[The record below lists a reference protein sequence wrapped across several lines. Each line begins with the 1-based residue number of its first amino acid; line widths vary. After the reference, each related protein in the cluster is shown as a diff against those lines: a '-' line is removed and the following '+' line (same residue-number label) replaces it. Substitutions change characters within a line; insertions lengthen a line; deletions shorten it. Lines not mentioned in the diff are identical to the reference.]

1 MVCATPASPD
11 AFPSAMLAFLDC
23 QATTLGAAG
32 YQALSAPGSTVM
44 LFITVLLTILI
55 ALFGY
60 RMLLGETPSLRSGV
74 LTFVRIGIVLALA
87 TSWSAY
93 RTVVYDVTLRA
104 PAELVSNVGGPAKVP
119 GATGGLAARLDD
131 LDRAFRVLAIYGTGV
146 PTREQVERSGGV
158 APPLFGGFDG
168 FAIGSAR
175 IAFLVG
181 GLGAFALIR
190 LGAGLLLAFGPLFL
204 AFLLFD
210 GTRGLFEGWLRG
222 LIAMALGGV
231 ATALTL
237 GIELA
242 LFEPWLSDL
251 VMRRAAGEAIPNA
264 PATLFAAAVI
274 FFGVLLAML
283 VLVARIAAALRLP
296 RTMGALWPGLAS
308 ETVEPRQP
316 APASKGVSDLAEPPS
331 RAARIADQIAAVQRR
346 EEQGLVGTRMVTVQG
361 SRGEDG
367 APSAPTATSGTA
379 LGQSFRRRTRGR
391 ISASATTRD
400 RTA

>member
-1 MVCATPASPD
+1 
-11 AFPSAMLAFLDC
+11 MLTFLDC
-23 QATTLGAAG
+23 QATTLGATG

-44 LFITVLLTILI
+44 LFITALLTILI

-60 RMLLGETPSLRSGV
+60 RMLLGETPTLRDGV

-104 PAELVSNVGGPAKVP
+104 PAELAANIGGPAQIP
-119 GATGGLAARLDD
+119 GTTGGLGARLDN
-131 LDRAFRVLAIYGTGV
+131 LDRAFRVLAIYGTGI

-158 APPLFGGFDG
+158 APPVIGNFDN
-168 FAIGSAR
+168 FALGWAR
-175 IAFLVG
+175 IAFLIS

-190 LGAGLLLAFGPLFL
+190 LGAGLLLALGPLFL

-242 LFEPWLSDL
+242 LFEPWLSEL
-251 VMRRAAGEAIPNA
+251 VARRAGGEAIPNA
-264 PATLFAAAVI
+264 PATLLAAAAI
-274 FFGVLLAML
+274 FFVVLFAMLAM
-283 VLVARIAAALRLP
+283 VGRIAASLRLP
-296 RTMGALWPGLAS
+296 RSL
-308 ETVEPRQP
+308 TVLSSSGTFDVPQSSP
-316 APASKGVSDLAEPPS
+316 SLSIGNNQQQLPEPPS
-331 RAARIADQIAAVQRR
+331 RGRQIADQVAAAQRR
-346 EEQGLVGTRMVTVQG
+346 EEQALGGNRMITVHN
-361 SRGEDG
+361 SRGGDT
-367 APSAPTATSGTA
+367 PSNERPITASSA

-391 ISASATTRD
+391 ISASAASRD
-400 RTA
+400 RMA

>member
-1 MVCATPASPD
+1 MACSIPAAPN
-11 AFPSAMLAFLDC
+11 AFPSTMLAFLDC
-23 QATTLGAAG
+23 QATTLGSAG

-44 LFITVLLTILI
+44 LFITALLTILI

-60 RMLLGETPSLRSGV
+60 RMLLGETPTLRDGV

-93 RTVVYDVTLRA
+93 RTVVYDVTLRG
-104 PAELVSNVGGPAKVP
+104 PAELAANVGGPAQIP
-119 GATGGLAARLDD
+119 GTTGGLGARLDN
-131 LDRAFRVLAIYGTGV
+131 LDRAFRVLAIYGTGI

-158 APPLFGGFDG
+158 APPVIGNFDN
-168 FAIGSAR
+168 FALGWAR
-175 IAFLVG
+175 IAFLIS

-190 LGAGLLLAFGPLFL
+190 LGAGLLLALGPLFL

-242 LFEPWLSDL
+242 LFEPWLSEL
-251 VMRRAAGEAIPNA
+251 VARRAAGEAMPNA
-264 PATLFAAAVI
+264 PATLLAAAVI
-274 FFGVLLAML
+274 FFVVLFAML
-283 VLVARIAAALRLP
+283 ALVARIAAALRLP
-296 RTMGALWPGLAS
+296 RSLTVFAPGG
-308 ETVEPRQP
+308 TPDVPRSGPSLLTGNNQQQLP
-316 APASKGVSDLAEPPS
+316 EPPS
-331 RAARIADQIAAVQRR
+331 RARQIADQIEAAQRR
-346 EEQGLVGTRMVTVQG
+346 EEQALGGNRMITIHS
-361 SRGEDG
+361 SRGG
-367 APSAPTATSGTA
+367 NTPPSERPIAASSA

-391 ISASATTRD
+391 ISAIAASRD
-400 RTA
+400 RMA

>member
-1 MVCATPASPD
+1 MACAVPTSPD
-11 AFPSAMLAFLDC
+11 AFPSTMLAFLDC

-32 YQALSAPGSTVM
+32 YQALSAPGSSVM
-44 LFITVLLTILI
+44 LFVTALLTILI

-74 LTFVRIGIVLALA
+74 LTFVRIGIVLTLA

-93 RTVVYDVTLRA
+93 RTVVYDVTLHA
-104 PAELVSNVGGPAKVP
+104 PAELVANVGGPAQVP
-119 GATGGLAARLDD
+119 GATGGLAARLDN

-158 APPLFGGFDG
+158 APPVFGGFDG

-181 GLGAFALIR
+181 GLGTFALIR

-264 PATLFAAAVI
+264 PATLFAAAII
-274 FFGVLLAML
+274 FVGVLFAMM

-296 RTMGALWPGLAS
+296 RSTEALWPGLARD
-308 ETVEPRQP
+308 TAEPRQP
-316 APASKGVSDLAEPPS
+316 APAGRGMNDRAEPPS

-367 APSAPTATSGTA
+367 RPGAPAATVGTA

-391 ISASATTRD
+391 VSASATTRD

>member
-1 MVCATPASPD
+1 MACAVPTSPD
-11 AFPSAMLAFLDC
+11 AFPSTMLAFLDC

-44 LFITVLLTILI
+44 LFVTALLTILI

-104 PAELVSNVGGPAKVP
+104 PAELVANVGGPAQVP
-119 GATGGLAARLDD
+119 GATGGLAARLDN

-146 PTREQVERSGGV
+146 PTRDQVERSGGV
-158 APPLFGGFDG
+158 APPVFGGFDG
-168 FAIGSAR
+168 FAVGSAR

-264 PATLFAAAVI
+264 SAALFAAAVI
-274 FFGVLLAML
+274 FVGVLLAML

-296 RTMGALWPGLAS
+296 RNIETLWPGSARD
-308 ETVEPRQP
+308 TAEPRQP
-316 APASKGVSDLAEPPS
+316 VPASRGVNDSAEPPS

-346 EEQGLVGTRMVTVQG
+346 EEQGLVGTRMVTIQG
-361 SRGEDG
+361 SRGGDG
-367 APSAPTATSGTA
+367 APGLPTANAGTA

-391 ISASATTRD
+391 VSASATTRD

>member
-1 MVCATPASPD
+1 MACAVPSSPD
-11 AFPSAMLAFLDC
+11 AFPSTMLAFLDC

-104 PAELVSNVGGPAKVP
+104 PAELVANVGGPAQVP
-119 GATGGLAARLDD
+119 GATGGLAVRLDN
-131 LDRAFRVLAIYGTGV
+131 LDHAFRVLAIYGTGV

-158 APPLFGGFDG
+158 APPVFGGFDG

-190 LGAGLLLAFGPLFL
+190 LGAGLLLALGPLFL

-210 GTRGLFEGWLRG
+210 GTRGLFEGWLRA

-242 LFEPWLSDL
+242 LFEPWLSEL
-251 VMRRAAGEAIPNA
+251 VARRAAGEAIPNA
-264 PATLFAAAVI
+264 PATLFAAAII
-274 FFGVLLAML
+274 FVGVLMAML
-283 VLVARIAAALRLP
+283 VLVARVAGSLRLP
-296 RTMGALWPGLAS
+296 RDVANLRPGPANEIAERRQQVPVGRS
-308 ETVEPRQP
+308 TNEP
-316 APASKGVSDLAEPPS
+316 AEPPS
-331 RAARIADQIAAVQRR
+331 RAARIADQIAAAQRR
-346 EEQGLVGTRMVTVQG
+346 EEQALVGTRMVTVQG
-361 SRGEDG
+361 SRGDDERNG
-367 APSAPTATSGTA
+367 VPAATAGTA
-379 LGQSFRRRTRGR
+379 IGQSFRRRTRGR
-391 ISASATTRD
+391 VSASATTRD
-400 RTA
+400 RTT

>member
-1 MVCATPASPD
+1 MACGVVPTGDSFVSP
-11 AFPSAMLAFLDC
+11 MLTFLDC
-23 QATTLGAAG
+23 QAATLGAAG
-32 YQALSAPGSTVM
+32 YQALAAPGSSVM
-44 LFITVLLTILI
+44 LLITALLTILI
-55 ALFGY
+55 ALLGY
-60 RMLLGETPSLRSGV
+60 RMLLGETPTLREAV
-74 LTFVRIGIVLALA
+74 LTFVRIGIVLAFA
-87 TSWSAY
+87 TSWPAY
-93 RTVVYDVTLRA
+93 RTVVYDVVLRTPADLAAEIGA
-104 PAELVSNVGGPAKVP
+104 PAQLP
-119 GATGGLAARLDD
+119 GANGGLAGRLDN
-131 LDRAFRVLAIYGTGV
+131 LDRAFRTLAIYGPGV
-146 PTREQVERSGGV
+146 STREQVEQSGGV

-168 FAIGSAR
+168 FALGSAR

-181 GLGAFALIR
+181 SIGSFALIR
-190 LGAGLLLAFGPLFL
+190 LGAGLLLALGPLFL

-251 VMRRAAGEAIPNA
+251 VARRAAGEAIPNA
-264 PATLFAAAVI
+264 PATLLAAAVI
-274 FFGVLLAML
+274 FAGVLLAML

-296 RTMGALWPGLAS
+296 RTMEALWPGSAS
-308 ETVEPRQP
+308 NTAEPRQP
-316 APASKGVSDLAEPPS
+316 APTSRGASDPAEPPS

-361 SRGEDG
+361 SRGGDGTAG
-367 APSAPTATSGTA
+367 APEATAGTA

-391 ISASATTRD
+391 VSASATTRD

>member
-1 MVCATPASPD
+1 MACNTVPEVGT
-11 AFPSAMLAFLDC
+11 FPSAMLAFLDC

-32 YQALSAPGSTVM
+32 YQALSASGSAVM
-44 LFITVLLTILI
+44 LFITALLTILI

-104 PAELVSNVGGPAKVP
+104 PAEMVASVGEPAQVP
-119 GATGGLAARLDD
+119 GATGGLAARLDN

-146 PTREQVERSGGV
+146 PTREQAERSGGV
-158 APPLFGGFDG
+158 APPLFGGFDS

-190 LGAGLLLAFGPLFL
+190 LGAGLLLALGPLFL

-242 LFEPWLSDL
+242 LFEPWLSEL
-251 VMRRAAGEAIPNA
+251 VARRAAGEAIPNV
-264 PATLFAAAVI
+264 PATLFAAAII
-274 FFGVLLAML
+274 FVGVLLAML
-283 VLVARIAAALRLP
+283 VLVARVASSLQLP
-296 RTMGALWPGLAS
+296 RYVASLWPGPAN
-308 ETVEPRQP
+308 EVAERRQQVTVGRSTNEP
-316 APASKGVSDLAEPPS
+316 AEPPS
-331 RAARIADQIAAVQRR
+331 RAARIAEQIATAQRR
-346 EEQGLVGTRMVTVQG
+346 EEQALRGTRMVTVHG
-361 SRGEDG
+361 PRGEDG
-367 APSAPTATSGTA
+367 ERDTREVTAGTA

-391 ISASATTRD
+391 VSASATTRD
-400 RTA
+400 RTT

>member
-1 MVCATPASPD
+1 MACAVPTSPD
-11 AFPSAMLAFLDC
+11 AFPSTMLAFLDC

-44 LFITVLLTILI
+44 LFITALLTILI

-104 PAELVSNVGGPAKVP
+104 PAEMVASVGGPAQVP
-119 GATGGLAARLDD
+119 GATGGLAARLDN

-146 PTREQVERSGGV
+146 PTRDQVERAGGV
-158 APPLFGGFDG
+158 APPVFGGFDG
-168 FAIGSAR
+168 FAVGSAR

-222 LIAMALGGV
+222 LIAMTLGGV

-274 FFGVLLAML
+274 FVGVLLAML
-283 VLVARIAAALRLP
+283 VLAARIAAALRLP
-296 RTMGALWPGLAS
+296 RNIETLWPRSARD
-308 ETVEPRQP
+308 TVEPRQP
-316 APASKGVSDLAEPPS
+316 VPASRGVNDSAEPPS

-346 EEQGLVGTRMVTVQG
+346 EEQGLVGTRMVTIQG
-361 SRGEDG
+361 SRGGDG
-367 APSAPTATSGTA
+367 APGLPTVNAGTA

-391 ISASATTRD
+391 VSASATTRD

>member
-1 MVCATPASPD
+1 MACAVPTSPD
-11 AFPSAMLAFLDC
+11 AFPSTMLSFLDC

-44 LFITVLLTILI
+44 LFITALLTILI

-104 PAELVSNVGGPAKVP
+104 PAELVANVGGPAQVP
-119 GATGGLAARLDD
+119 GATGGLAARLDN

-237 GIELA
+237 GVELA

-274 FFGVLLAML
+274 FVGVLLAML
-283 VLVARIAAALRLP
+283 VLAARIAAALRLP

-316 APASKGVSDLAEPPS
+316 APTSKGTNDPAEPPS

-346 EEQGLVGTRMVTVQG
+346 EEQGLVGTRMVTLQG
-361 SRGEDG
+361 SRGGDG
-367 APSAPTATSGTA
+367 APGAPAATAGTA

-391 ISASATTRD
+391 VSASATTRD

>member
-1 MVCATPASPD
+1 MACSIPAAPN
-11 AFPSAMLAFLDC
+11 AFPSTMLAFLDC
-23 QATTLGAAG
+23 QATTLGSAG

-44 LFITVLLTILI
+44 LFITALLTILI

-60 RMLLGETPSLRSGV
+60 RMLLGETPTLRDGV

-104 PAELVSNVGGPAKVP
+104 PAELAANVGGPAQIP
-119 GATGGLAARLDD
+119 GTTGGLGARLDN
-131 LDRAFRVLAIYGTGV
+131 LDRAFRVLAIYGTGI

-158 APPLFGGFDG
+158 APPVIGNFDN
-168 FAIGSAR
+168 FALGWAR
-175 IAFLVG
+175 IAFLIS

-190 LGAGLLLAFGPLFL
+190 LGAGLLLALGPLFL

-242 LFEPWLSDL
+242 LFEPWLSEL
-251 VMRRAAGEAIPNA
+251 VARRAAGEAMPNA
-264 PATLFAAAVI
+264 PATLLAAAVI
-274 FFGVLLAML
+274 FFVVLFAML
-283 VLVARIAAALRLP
+283 ALVARIAASLRLP
-296 RTMGALWPGLAS
+296 RSLAVFSPGG
-308 ETVEPRQP
+308 TPDVPRSGPSLSTGNNQQQLP
-316 APASKGVSDLAEPPS
+316 EPPS
-331 RAARIADQIAAVQRR
+331 RARQIADQIEAAQRR
-346 EEQGLVGTRMVTVQG
+346 EEQALGGNRMITIHG
-361 SRGEDG
+361 SRGGDTLSNERPI
-367 APSAPTATSGTA
+367 AASSA

-391 ISASATTRD
+391 ISASAASRD
-400 RTA
+400 RMA